1 MLKTLNIDWGGERM
15 VLLNYIDRW
24 FAQYWITYVLFTVQP
39 VHRISSCLIQSI
51 IIHQGLR
58 LSFGAFSTSPVE
70 SLYVEANE
78 PSLEN
83 RRVKLGMQDWST
95 VYHHSQCQFYWGR
108 QLDCPEKITDLP
120 QVTDKLDHIML
131 YTSS

>member
-1 MLKTLNIDWGGERM
+1 MHKTLNILKFVSSTDWGGESM
-15 VLLNYIDRW
+15 VLLNLYRSLIRSN
-24 FAQYWITYVLFTVQP
+24 WITDVLFTVQP

-58 LSFGAFSTSPVE
+58 LSLGVFRTSPVE

-83 RRVKLGMQDWST
+83 RRVKVGMQD
-95 VYHHSQCQFYWGR
+95 
-108 QLDCPEKITDLP
+108 
-120 QVTDKLDHIML
+120 
-131 YTSS
+131 